1 MTPEERRRKFYEM
14 AKAQEAGL
22 ADILPAPKQQRLRQI
37 ELQLQGPRA
46 FQDSFAVDALKL
58 TPEQRRQI
66 RDLKDATMIVL
77 FRGPFD
83 KGQPKKEAKDK
94 SSADS
99 GPPAFFKV
107 FKAETESILQI
118 LTPEQKARWQE
129 LIGQPFHARPRFPH
143 FAIQKAPPSFSPR

>member
-1 MTPEERRRKFYEM
+1 
-14 AKAQEAGL
+14 
-22 ADILPAPKQQRLRQI
+22 
-37 ELQLQGPRA
+37 
-46 FQDSFAVDALKL
+46 
-58 TPEQRRQI
+58 
-66 RDLKDATMIVL
+66 MIVL